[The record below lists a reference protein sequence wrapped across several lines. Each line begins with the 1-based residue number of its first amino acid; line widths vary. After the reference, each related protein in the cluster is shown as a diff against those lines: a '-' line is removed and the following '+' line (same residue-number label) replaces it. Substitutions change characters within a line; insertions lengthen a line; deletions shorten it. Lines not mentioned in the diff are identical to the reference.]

1 MRANTG
7 HLSPG
12 SEVPCALPR
21 QLSLTRRVSG
31 VLLQNL
37 PSPFCP
43 CVPVEMG
50 LSPYLG
56 LLNRDRGSSQPGLF
70 ALVFLTQLS
79 LRVSPLQSE

>member
-12 SEVPCALPR
+12 SEVPGALPR

-31 VLLQNL
+31 VLLQYL
-37 PSPFCP
+37 LSPFCP

-56 LLNRDRGSSQPGLF
+56 LLMELGAPLSQASLLWFSS
-70 ALVFLTQLS
+70 
-79 LRVSPLQSE
+79 